1 MRIDIGGV
9 RLYFDVEGAGLVPD
23 GTAMAERPVIVAL
36 HGGPGADHSMFKP
49 VLGRAT
55 EFAQVV
61 YLDQRGSGRSDVSGP
76 ALWTWERWADDVVD
90 FCDALEIDAPVVLGT
105 SSGGWVALTIAHR
118 HPERV
123 AAVVLDSV
131 MPGPAGERLEVFER
145 LGGAEARDI
154 ARRYWDGEDVQDEW
168 QRVCLPLYS
177 RRPGGDPEARDRLAR
192 IRWNRDVIEHF
203 RHSLAAAFDPWPHL
217 DRVVPARSGPQRR
230 GRPPSR
236 RSRPHGASSRRC
248 RRARPSCTCSP
259 VRATACSG
267 RIPNARSPCSA
278 SSSRGRPRGKVSD
291 FATAGSGHTWETTVN
306 TQSLPRAEL
315 RSYARIPRDRPEGF
329 GRTPPV
335 VLPDTATQHREGTVR
350 AAGPEEDDTPLHRP
364 RARPPLHT
372 PRGGYE
378 VR

>member
-1 MRIDIGGV
+1 MDRVRIDIGGV

-168 QRVCLPLYS
+168 ERVCLPLYS

-203 RHSLAAAFDPWPHL
+203 RRSLAAAFDPWPHL
-217 DRVVPARSGPQRR
+217 DRIVRPVLVLNGEDDPVATVSAARGLVEALPE
-230 GRPPSR
+230 
-236 RSRPHGASSRRC
+236 GAS
-248 RRARPSCTCSP
+248 
-259 VRATACSG
+259 
-267 RIPNARSPCSA
+267 
-278 SSSRGRPRGKVSD
+278 
-291 FATAGSGHTWETTVN
+291 
-306 TQSLPRAEL
+306 EL
-315 RSYARIPRDRPEGF
+315 H
-329 GRTPPV
+329 
-335 VLPDTATQHREGTVR
+335 VLPGAGHGVFREDPERAVALLREFVART
-350 AAGPEEDDTPLHRP
+350 AAGKGE
-364 RARPPLHT
+364 
-372 PRGGYE
+372 
-378 VR
+378 